1 MISILPQDPI
11 LSFAEA
17 KQFEEA
23 YFSGDEEKEWEVMS
37 RAGEAVGDS
46 ALRDMREL
54 RTIPHRPRILI
65 LVGKGHNGADALLA
79 CKRFLRTIPTSKAVI
94 WPWSTKESCRPL
106 TQRAFEELIDFAAK
120 RIEILSP
127 SEEMNMENI
136 RGTFD
141 QVTQDRGFDLVV
153 DGLLGM
159 QSRPGLQTP
168 MKEWIHLLN
177 QSEKIAVRISVDL
190 PSGVTEEAS
199 HELDAFL
206 ADFTY
211 CTGIVKKAVTL
222 DFNQGFIGR
231 LRYLDLGFFKEVNRN
246 QPSHAKRVLR
256 SSALPFLRKLRPVNS
271 DKRDFGHLLV
281 LAGSKE
287 LGGAAMMTVQGAL
300 RAGVGLVTCCVPESL
315 HGSLVASCPEA
326 MWIPIPETPTG
337 GLALEGLGKIRLCL
351 DGVNSLVTGPG
362 IGPDPESHSLIREV
376 CKLFDGPILL
386 DADALRPEVIE
397 SLPAKE
403 KTVLTPHQ
411 GEFNRISENKPD
423 AFLNS
428 YPGVMLLKGPHS
440 RVCYDHSVLNLFCG
454 SSLLARGG
462 SGDILSG
469 IIGALMARQDHSLPD
484 CVALGA
490 MWHGRAAEALARQH
504 GQEAVT
510 TTQVL
515 DYLSFALRNDF

>member
-1 MISILPQDPI
+1 MSVLPQDPI
-11 LSFAEA
+11 LSFSEA
-17 KQFEEA
+17 KEFEEG
-23 YFSGDEEKEWEVMS
+23 YFLGDDEKEWGVMN

-54 RTIPHRPRILI
+54 RTIPHRPRILV
-65 LVGKGHNGADALLA
+65 LAGKGHNGADALLA
-79 CKRFLRTIPTSKAVI
+79 CKRFLRTIPTSRAVV
-94 WPWSTKESCRPL
+94 WPWSSKESCRPL

-120 RIEILSP
+120 RIEFLP
-127 SEEMNMENI
+127 SADEMN
-136 RGTFD
+136 D
-141 QVTQDRGFDLVV
+141 QVIRKTFNQVTEDRGFDLLV

-159 QSRPGLQTP
+159 QSRPGLEP
-168 MKEWIHLLN
+168 RMREWIQLLN
-177 QSEKIAVRISVDL
+177 LSEKIAVRVAVDL
-190 PSGVTEEAS
+190 PTGITEEPPK
-199 HELDAFL
+199 DPVIFR

-211 CTGIVKKAVTL
+211 CTGIVKKAVTF
-222 DFNQGFIGR
+222 DFNQNFIGR
-231 LRYLDLGFFKEVNRN
+231 LRYLDLGFFNSMHFD
-246 QPSHAKRVLR
+246 QPSHSNRVLC

-281 LAGSKE
+281 LAGSRE

-315 HGSLVASCPEA
+315 HGSMVASCPEA
-326 MWIPIPETPTG
+326 MWIPIPETPSG
-337 GLALEGLGKIRLCL
+337 GLALEGLGKIRSAM
-351 DGVNSLVTGPG
+351 DRASSLVTGPG
-362 IGPDPESHSLIREV
+362 VGGDAESHSLIREV
-376 CKLFDGPILL
+376 CKLFEGPILL
-386 DADALRPEVIE
+386 DADALRFEVIDC
-397 SLPAKE
+397 LTDKE

-411 GEFNRISENKPD
+411 GELNRISQNKPD
-423 AFLNS
+423 EFLNS
-428 YPGVMLLKGPHS
+428 YPGVILLKGPHS
-440 RVCYDHSVLNLFCG
+440 RVFYDHSILNLFCG

-462 SGDILSG
+462 SGDLLSG
-469 IIGALMARQDHSLPD
+469 IIGALLARQDYSIAD